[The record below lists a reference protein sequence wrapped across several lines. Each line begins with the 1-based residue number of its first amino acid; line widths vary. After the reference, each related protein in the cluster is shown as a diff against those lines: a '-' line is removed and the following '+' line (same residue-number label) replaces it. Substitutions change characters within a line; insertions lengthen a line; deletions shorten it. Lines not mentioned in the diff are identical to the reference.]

1 MEQES
6 CCPWTKPHRSH
17 RPLPAPLHMTFIWL
31 GLKQTPFGHSP
42 SCWASSRRKDLITS
56 PKYVFL
62 RGLLSRTIIWS
73 ILIKKLNMRK
83 RNIKPTVR
91 REVQRLRNNG
101 HSLRSPTMTA
111 RFAVDDGTDTHQS
124 HQAVSALGN
133 LLFSGVTVVKRKE
146 IAIWGKNAFLV
157 EMKMLSRWIHWTL
170 GLKRKGCRTHC
181 LSLDICCYTRT
192 FPSWSHSQLK
202 IRLALVHEN

>member
-1 MEQES
+1 MDQTPS
-6 CCPWTKPHRSH
+6 QPPPSSSS
-17 RPLPAPLHMTFIWL
+17 PAHDFHLV
-31 GLKQTPFGHSP
+31 GLKANSVWSFS
-42 SCWASSRRKDLITS
+42 L
-56 PKYVFL
+56 
-62 RGLLSRTIIWS
+62 LLSFFKKEGFNYITKICIFKRPPFKNPAIIWS

-91 REVQRLRNNG
+91 KEVQRLWNNG

-157 EMKMLSRWIHWTL
+157 EMKMLSR
-170 GLKRKGCRTHC
+170 
-181 LSLDICCYTRT
+181 
-192 FPSWSHSQLK
+192 
-202 IRLALVHEN
+202 